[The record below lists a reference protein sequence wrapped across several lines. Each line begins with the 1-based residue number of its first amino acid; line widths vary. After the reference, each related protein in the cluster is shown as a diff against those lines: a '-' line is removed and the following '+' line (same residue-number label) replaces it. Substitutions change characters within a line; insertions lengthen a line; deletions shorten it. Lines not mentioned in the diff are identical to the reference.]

1 MSGALERSPLSAAR
15 LSLKTCRWELLV
27 LPFFP
32 SPTHI
37 SHHTGTGNSH
47 RLLPLVSSPIRR
59 PSPSAPRPSPL
70 TPPILLPST
79 DGQTEKECL
88 QSSAPL
94 LGCPAALPPPPPSC
108 ESRTVLCRH
117 GAFRLHIFALSHARG
132 RKRVVRTASEA
143 IGVNWVRLR
152 LAVADW
158 SKRHWAAA
166 PCRPGAAQLARIRAT
181 TQIPDSTWL
190 SPPWVVPTSPADGL
204 HEGTTTA
211 TDGPPTTSLLL
222 PPSLDPARTPVH
234 HHYHRHHPSP
244 RQTDH
249 HRPVHCRY
257 TPSPVR
263 PPFPVLVAAA
273 AAAATAARSATSAT

>member
-1 MSGALERSPLSAAR
+1 MSLGTSRS
-15 LSLKTCRWELLV
+15 
-27 LPFFP
+27 PFFP
-32 SPTHI
+32 LTHI
-37 SHHTGTGNSH
+37 NHHTGTGNSH
-47 RLLPLVSSPIRR
+47 RLLPLVSSPHPPIPLRR
-59 PSPSAPRPSPL
+59 HPPSLLPFFCPRSTPKHKRVSSIVFCTTARLSCCPPSSPQVANQGPSSAGTELFACTSSPSC
-70 TPPILLPST
+70 TP
-79 DGQTEKECL
+79 
-88 QSSAPL
+88 
-94 LGCPAALPPPPPSC
+94 
-108 ESRTVLCRH
+108 
-117 GAFRLHIFALSHARG
+117 RG

-143 IGVNWVRLR
+143 IGVNWVRPR

-222 PPSLDPARTPVH
+222 PPSRSSTYARPPPPPLPPPPRV
-234 HHYHRHHPSP
+234 PD

-249 HRPVHCRY
+249 HRRVHCRY
-257 TPSPVR
+257 APSPVR
-263 PPFPVLVAAA
+263 PPSPPVLS
-273 AAAATAARSATSAT
+273 AAATAARSATSAT

>member
-1 MSGALERSPLSAAR
+1 MSLGTSRSPFFPLTHTHQPSHGNWKFPPPSPPRLVSHPPPIPVRPPPLSPHSSHSFALDRRPNRKRVSSVVCTTAR
-15 LSLKTCRWELLV
+15 LSC
-27 LPFFP
+27 
-32 SPTHI
+32 
-37 SHHTGTGNSH
+37 
-47 RLLPLVSSPIRR
+47 
-59 PSPSAPRPSPL
+59 
-70 TPPILLPST
+70 
-79 DGQTEKECL
+79 
-88 QSSAPL
+88 
-94 LGCPAALPPPPPSC
+94 CPPPPPPSC

>member
-1 MSGALERSPLSAAR
+1 MSLGTSRS
-15 LSLKTCRWELLV
+15 
-27 LPFFP
+27 PFFP
-32 SPTHI
+32 LTHI
-37 SHHTGTGNSH
+37 NHHTGTGNSH
-47 RLLPLVSSPIRR
+47 RLLPLVSSPHPPIPLRR
-59 PSPSAPRPSPL
+59 HPPSLLPFFCPRSTAKQKRVSSIVFCTTARLPCCPPSSPQVANQGPSSAGTELFACTSSPSC
-70 TPPILLPST
+70 TP
-79 DGQTEKECL
+79 
-88 QSSAPL
+88 
-94 LGCPAALPPPPPSC
+94 
-108 ESRTVLCRH
+108 
-117 GAFRLHIFALSHARG
+117 RG

-222 PPSLDPARTPVH
+222 PPSRSSTYARPPPPPPPRV
-234 HHYHRHHPSP
+234 PD

-249 HRPVHCRY
+249 HRLVHCRY
-257 TPSPVR
+257 APSPVR
-263 PPFPVLVAAA
+263 PPPPPVLS
-273 AAAATAARSATSAT
+273 AAATAARSATSAT